1 MAMGRRVL
9 GILIGSA
16 FALGAALS
24 VAARRPPAEAAA
36 GDTRD
41 FLCPS
46 RLQQRHPELCPQAGL
61 SGELNELAAKGLRP
75 ISPLPTTR
83 MNPDL
88 GYVPWDYLSV
98 GEDGAT
104 LYPSPQEAADHANPS
119 GRVEGGFVF
128 LSYTS
133 IAEAGGVRVFATPNG
148 YIRGDAATEAY
159 LPPFHGLVFR
169 RTPVR
174 PFGWIIS
181 GGTCSER
188 TPGPPTDYSDR
199 CYTKYEV
206 VQIHD
211 VEHVGEWDW
220 YRIAPDEWVEQRMV
234 ARVVP
239 DLTPPE
245 GVDGNRWIAVN
256 LYEQTVAAYED
267 GQLVFATAA
276 STGRNGFWTQ
286 PGLFRVWARLDRD
299 DMSGGI
305 VGENFYSL
313 QNVPWVLYFDQA
325 RALHGTYW
333 HNRFGTPTSRGCVNL
348 TPADAHWLYDFA
360 TEGTWVYVWD
370 PSGQTPTD
378 PSVYGS
384 GGA

>member
-1 MAMGRRVL
+1 MSGRTFKIFFGLLVGL
-9 GILIGSA
+9 
-16 FALGAALS
+16 AAVAT
-24 VAARRPPAEAAA
+24 VAAGRPSARADA
-36 GDTRD
+36 GETLD

-61 SGELNELAAKGLRP
+61 GGQLNELAVRGLLP
-75 ISPLPTTR
+75 GSPLPTVR
-83 MNPDL
+83 MDPDL
-88 GYVPWDYLSV
+88 GYVPWDYVSI
-98 GEDGAT
+98 GQDGAT
-104 LYPSPQEAADHANPS
+104 LYPSPQDAADHANAI

-133 IAEAGGVRVFATPNG
+133 STEAGGVQVYGTPQG

-159 LPPFHGLVFR
+159 LPPFHGLTFR

-174 PFGWIIS
+174 PFGWIVS

-188 TPGPPTDYSDR
+188 TPGPPADFTDR
-199 CYTKYEV
+199 CYMKYEI
-206 VQIHD
+206 VQIYN
-211 VEHVGEWDW
+211 VQHVGDWDW
-220 YRIAPDEWVEQRMV
+220 YQIGPEEWVEQRMV
-234 ARVVP
+234 AKVTP

-245 GVDGNRWIAVN
+245 GVVGDRWISVN
-256 LYEQTVAAYED
+256 LYEQTLAVYEG
-267 GQLVFATAA
+267 GQLIFATAA
-276 STGRNGFWTQ
+276 STGRNGWWTQ
-286 PGLFRVWARLDRD
+286 PGLFQVWARLDRD
-299 DMSGGI
+299 NMTGGI
-305 VGENFYSL
+305 PGENYYFL
-313 QNVPWVLYFDQA
+313 EDVPWVLYFDQA

-348 TPADAHWLYDFA
+348 TPADAHWIYNFA